1 MANEPADKN
10 APLMHT
16 VTRMLES
23 AAEGGNYDSLI
34 SILSLICLVSILSR
48 GQAAAAPAQAAP
60 VTGGASPLQKLI
72 GDLAKGEGGLGPETL
87 VSLLPLLNNPQIKSK
102 LNPSTLGAVMGML
115 GNMGN
120 LGSAGDK
127 GDKSETKAE
136 KAAEKVA
143 DKAADKGEEKPEV
156 RRNPPP
162 TAATVTSIE
171 ALSDKPEA
179 GEGADGEK
187 KGLGRYLNWKSNF

>member
-1 MANEPADKN
+1 MANEPAEKS
-10 APLMHT
+10 APLMQS

-23 AAEGGNYDSLI
+23 AVEGGGYDSLI
-34 SILSLICLVSILSR
+34 NVLSLICLVSILSR
-48 GQAAAAPAQAAP
+48 GQGAVPAQATP
-60 VTGGASPLQKLI
+60 VAGGVSPLHKLL

-102 LNPSTLGAVMGML
+102 LNPATIGAVMGML
-115 GNMGN
+115 GNMG
-120 LGSAGDK
+120 DK
-127 GDKSETKAE
+127 GDKGEQKSEAKGE
-136 KAAEKVA
+136 KAG
-143 DKAADKGEEKPEV
+143 DKGEEKHEA

-171 ALSDKPEA
+171 ALAEKPQA
-179 GEGADGEK
+179 AEGTDGEK